1 MFPPSLL
8 GGCLA
13 ALGLPA
19 RRWGL
24 GLYHAMQKIG
34 KDIYVESSFPG
45 VTVGAI
51 VTSEGVVLIDA
62 PTHPADAQL
71 WRLRVR
77 ELTDQPIR
85 YLVLL
90 DHHRDRAMTASLFNV
105 PVVAHDL
112 TLERMRHWPEQFKP
126 LLPETGA
133 DAEWVN
139 DWAGA
144 RLMLPIITFSE
155 QMRLS
160 LGGKELRLVHRPGS
174 APGATWVEVPEAD
187 AVFVGDSVALKAP
200 PFLAEAD
207 LEAWTLALS
216 DLRKKKTLGRTVVPG
231 RGGLSNKQ
239 AIKPAEDFIRLVRRR
254 LDAFSKGKKGR
265 ADLEKVGME
274 LVEWFPANADLRDHY
289 LRRLAHGLEAQFDA
303 LILATAQRP

>member
-1 MFPPSLL
+1 
-8 GGCLA
+8 
-13 ALGLPA
+13 
-19 RRWGL
+19 
-24 GLYHAMQKIG
+24 MQKIG

-45 VTVGAI
+45 VTVAAI

-77 ELTDQPIR
+77 ELTDRPVR

-90 DHHRDRAMTASLFNV
+90 DHHRDRAMTASLFGA
-105 PVVAHDL
+105 PVIAHDL
-112 TLERMRHWPEQFKP
+112 TLERMRLWPEQFKP

-139 DWAGA
+139 DWGGA
-144 RLMLPIITFSE
+144 RLALPTLTFTE

-160 LGGKELRLVHRPGS
+160 LGGKDLHLTHRPGS
-174 APGATWVEVPEAD
+174 APGALWVEVPEAD

-207 LEAWTLALS
+207 LEAWVATLT
-216 DLRKKKTLGRTVVPG
+216 DLRKKKAVGRVVVPG

-239 AIKPAEDFIRLVRRR
+239 AIKPAEDFLRLVRRR

-265 ADLEKVGME
+265 ADLEKVAIE
-274 LVEWFPANADLRDHY
+274 LVEWFPANTDLRDHY
-289 LRRLAHGLEAQFDA
+289 LRRLAFGLEAQFDA
-303 LILATAQRP
+303 LILATAQRS